1 MTVQRLNLP
10 ELGLPAGPYSHAIV
24 HGQTLYTSG
33 FTAYGTAAQA
43 ASVKEQVRAI
53 FKQFRVIAASQGTTL
68 ANLVKVT
75 IFLTIPE
82 SIPELR
88 DALVEE
94 YGPDIPASSMTIV
107 RSLFAPELKVEIEAI
122 LAV

>member
-10 ELGLPAGPYSHAIV
+10 QLGLPAGPYSHAIV

-75 IFLTIPE
+75 IFLTSPE